1 MPVIQ
6 EETQMRNTLVIAGL
20 LTAFVA
26 MSPATAAEMGSCN
39 DMFMKADKN
48 SDGSVGGTEV
58 SAFEGAYIKSGGHMN
73 ETTKIITKDQ
83 FLEACMKDAFKDM
96 N

>member
-1 MPVIQ
+1 
-6 EETQMRNTLVIAGL
+6 MRNTLVIASL

-26 MSPATAAEMGSCN
+26 MSPATAAEMGSCT